1 MQISADIRPDEDV
14 ELFTLHLHVI
24 LLLVQLVLQSCVN
37 LVQFITTQF
46 LGLRLQ
52 DEEETKCFIDLPR
65 HMVQAAIKNQCS
77 IYSDIAVCF
86 AFNGLSRD
94 D

>member
-37 LVQFITTQF
+37 LVQFIATQF

-52 DEEETKCFIDLPR
+52 DEEEAKCFIDLKDPGTAL
-65 HMVQAAIKNQCS
+65 Q
-77 IYSDIAVCF
+77 
-86 AFNGLSRD
+86 
-94 D
+94 